1 MPTLFLDQYESPIGI
16 ILLVTDEE
24 RQLRALDFADY
35 ESLMR
40 RLLRRHYGTEETL
53 PIPAPTAI
61 KDALDA
67 YFEGDFDALA
77 VIVCQT
83 NGSPFQ
89 RQVWAALC
97 EISPGKT
104 MSYAALAASIGKPAA
119 RKSVVEGKSVA
130 VRVDLG
136 GRRRIK
142 KKKKGQKK

>member
-1 MPTLFLDQYESPIGI
+1 
-16 ILLVTDEE
+16 
-24 RQLRALDFADY
+24 
-35 ESLMR
+35 MR

-97 EISPGKT
+97 EIPPGKT
-104 MSYAALAASIGKPAA
+104 MSYAALAASTGKPAA
-119 RKSVVEGKSVA
+119 VRAVGLAHVSTPIGIVVPRHRVIGANGK
-130 VRVDLG
+130 LCG
-136 GRRRIK
+136 HRRRAAPEACLPGHDGARRQAHIAHA
-142 KKKKGQKK
+142 GE

>member
-35 ESLMR
+35 ESRMR

-83 NGSPFQ
+83 HGSPFQ
-89 RQVWAALC
+89 RQVWAAVC
-97 EISPGKT
+97 EIPPGKQLR
-104 MSYAALAASIGKPAA
+104 SSSLAPSNGDPAASRDRTPAL
-119 RKSVVEGKSVA
+119 RHNPPCNVHPS
-130 VRVDLG
+130 
-136 GRRRIK
+136 
-142 KKKKGQKK
+142 

>member
-35 ESLMR
+35 ESRMR

-67 YFEGDFDALA
+67 YFAGDFDSLA

-89 RQVWAALC
+89 RQVWTALC
-97 EISPGKT
+97 ETHPGKT
-104 MSYAALAASIGKPAA
+104 LSHAALAASFGNPASVPPAALAIGKA
-119 RKSVVEGKSVA
+119 G
-130 VRVDLG
+130 
-136 GRRRIK
+136 
-142 KKKKGQKK
+142 KGQFWDKGGT

>member
-1 MPTLFLDQYESPIGI
+1 
-16 ILLVTDEE
+16 
-24 RQLRALDFADY
+24 
-35 ESLMR
+35 MR
-40 RLLRRHYGTEETL
+40 ISDWSSDLCSSDL
-53 PIPAPTAI
+53 PTAI

-97 EISPGKT
+97 EIPPGKT

-119 RKSVVEGKSVA
+119 VRAVGLPNGSNTHGIVVPYHRVISATGTLSGSVA
-130 VRVDLG
+130 GVTHKACVAETVVG
-136 GRRRIK
+136 QGRR
-142 KKKKGQKK
+142 